1 MTELNLC
8 CYKNLIYHMTLFF
21 FRFCASLLKK
31 SILHSLRADICNK
44 AQLSYFLKFSLCFIV
59 QLSSFQFS
67 KIFTYVFCLLKKV
80 DCACLFQLCSASFTR
95 SLASQHNQLTH
106 NLILSMFLLHRGAFS
121 KVHLAEN
128 RKTGGM
134 VAVKCIPRRLIKGK
148 ENSINNEISV
158 LKRFVLHCLSQL
170 NVEPQIVESF
180 HTEL

>member
-1 MTELNLC
+1 
-8 CYKNLIYHMTLFF
+8 
-21 FRFCASLLKK
+21 
-31 SILHSLRADICNK
+31 
-44 AQLSYFLKFSLCFIV
+44 
-59 QLSSFQFS
+59 
-67 KIFTYVFCLLKKV
+67 
-80 DCACLFQLCSASFTR
+80 
-95 SLASQHNQLTH
+95 
-106 NLILSMFLLHRGAFS
+106 MFLLHRGAFS